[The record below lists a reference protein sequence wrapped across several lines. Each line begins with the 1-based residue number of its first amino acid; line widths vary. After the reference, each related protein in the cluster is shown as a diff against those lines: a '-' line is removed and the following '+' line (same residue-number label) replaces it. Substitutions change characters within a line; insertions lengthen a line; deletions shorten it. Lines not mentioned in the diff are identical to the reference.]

1 MDRARERQLCELSA
15 QLQFQRQNYEAPA
28 MASQQTVPALV
39 VRHKL
44 GAGHALARIGI
55 VDDDKVSLS
64 NNEVSH
70 ILLAGSANPA
80 QNDMPGVAFDFLGR
94 ERGSSASRKTGR

>member
-1 MDRARERQLCELSA
+1 VRNGPHKQFVDTGDSFSA
-15 QLQFQRQNYEAPA
+15 AA
-28 MASQQTVPALV
+28 MTDLHCVALTALV

-44 GAGHALARIGI
+44 GAERALARIGI

-94 ERGSSASRKTGR
+94 EHGSSASRKTGR